1 MLWGILVL
9 PKLYRSRGEAVWSM
23 LQSLAWLLQSLS
35 SFCYPHLPE
44 WLPVLPRKS
53 RCVLLLLAL
62 HLPQGPLGLSMQAG
76 ELTRFRNE
84 QRRRP
89 VCPSTKCRVRACCT
103 LATPRSRCKGPCFET
118 CGPWTQH
125 KCSLG
130 AWGSLSV
137 SGHSPALPLSRLE
150 SASRCSR

>member
-44 WLPVLPRKS
+44 RLPVLQRKS

-76 ELTRFRNE
+76 ELT
-84 QRRRP
+84 
-89 VCPSTKCRVRACCT
+89 
-103 LATPRSRCKGPCFET
+103 
-118 CGPWTQH
+118 
-125 KCSLG
+125 
-130 AWGSLSV
+130 
-137 SGHSPALPLSRLE
+137 
-150 SASRCSR
+150 